1 MLMAVVLVE
10 LMIVLFFCGGGSG
23 VGNVCE
29 DWGQGWCR

>member
-10 LMIVLFFCGGGSG
+10 LMIVFFCGGGSG

-29 DWGQGWCR
+29 DWGRGWCR